1 MQSKVFLMHN
11 YFSAPISV
19 LSTGAWVQILVSLV
33 LWPCNV
39 QMGIGR
45 NMSNSG
51 NFKYILS
58 HTLHTVNRFV
68 LSEFVDRI
76 WTTVHI

>member
-39 QMGIGR
+39 QMGLGETC
-45 NMSNSG
+45 
-51 NFKYILS
+51 LTQA
-58 HTLHTVNRFV
+58 TLNTYLVIPFTQSID
-68 LSEFVDRI
+68 LY
-76 WTTVHI
+76 